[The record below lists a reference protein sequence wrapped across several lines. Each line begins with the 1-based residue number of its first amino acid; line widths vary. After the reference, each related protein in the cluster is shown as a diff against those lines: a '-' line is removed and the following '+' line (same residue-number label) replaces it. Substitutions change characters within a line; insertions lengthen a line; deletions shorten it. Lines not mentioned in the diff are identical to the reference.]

1 MLQVPTQENDTAI
14 QLPTTITL
22 LIAIITSATTT
33 ATTNNYAFIWQHSKE
48 KKKPALH
55 SWNYI
60 VYRYFFVLAK

>member
-48 KKKPALH
+48 KKKARTPQLELY
-55 SWNYI
+55 SI
-60 VYRYFFVLAK
+60 